1 MAVSEHKQW
10 AREHYRG
17 VENSLKASFSPDF
30 RELDVDGIKADVQQS
45 RKHGFFSSMCS
56 PSGVT
61 MEERKRFIELI
72 CREARPHMLVGANVN
87 QPTLEDALDLLAH
100 AEKAGCTHAFI
111 GSPRTM
117 EAATEDSL
125 YTYFKKVSESTS
137 LPLILYGYDS
147 SALRH
152 LHPSGIVIN
161 VLDRVAE
168 LPNIVGMKLTQPINV
183 GLAFELLDRLG
194 DRLLFG
200 PANIQ
205 LIPILA
211 KSYGIQWTGQW
222 IVESLQ
228 SPEQP
233 FLVEFMDRI
242 GKGDLK
248 AAMTPYWAMTPAY
261 KHVHNLQE
269 GHLAVG
275 NHPWAH
281 INYYRWCTG
290 GNGGL
295 PRPSKKPVDPSAVL
309 DAHGRDKIKDIYKRM
324 GIAPASEVEEEFV
337 VGRANY
343 NKGVRVADMPAT
355 PFYAS

>member
-1 MAVSEHKQW
+1 MALSEAKQW

-30 RELDVDGIKADVQQS
+30 RELDEDGIKADVQQS

-56 PSGVT
+56 PTNVT
-61 MEERKRFIELI
+61 IGERKRFIEII

-87 QPTLEDALDLLAH
+87 QPTLEDALALLAH
-100 AEKAGCTHAFI
+100 AESAGCTHAFI

-117 EAATEDSL
+117 DAPTEESL
-125 YTYFKKVSESTS
+125 YRYFKTVSEATS

-147 SALRH
+147 PALRH
-152 LHPSGIVIN
+152 IHPSGIVID
-161 VLDRVAE
+161 VLDKVAE
-168 LPNIVGMKLTQPINV
+168 LPNVVGMKLTQPINV
-183 GLAFELLDRLG
+183 GLAFELMERLG

-211 KSYGIQWTGQW
+211 KSYGVQWTGQW

-228 SPEQP
+228 SPEKP
-233 FLVEFMDRI
+233 YLVEFMDRV
-242 GKGDLK
+242 GKGDLS
-248 AAMTPYWAMTPAY
+248 AAMKPFWAMTPAY

-269 GHLAVG
+269 EHLLVG
-275 NHPWAH
+275 NHPWSH

-295 PRPSKKPVDPSAVL
+295 PRPSRKPVDPAAIL
-309 DAHGRDKIKDIYKRM
+309 DSRGRGEIKAIYKQM
-324 GIAPASEVEEEFV
+324 GIQPASDIEEEFV

-343 NKGVRVADMPAT
+343 RKGVRAADLPAT
-355 PFYAS
+355 PFYSA

>member
-1 MAVSEHKQW
+1 MALSKPKQW

-45 RKHGFFSSMCS
+45 RRHGFFSSMCS

-61 MEERKRFIELI
+61 IEERKRFISLI
-72 CREARPHMLVGANVN
+72 CQEARPHMLVGANVN

-117 EAATEDSL
+117 EAATEESL
-125 YTYFKKVSESTS
+125 YRYFKTVSEATS
-137 LPLILYGYDS
+137 LPLILYGYS
-147 SALRH
+147 SWALRH
-152 LHPSGIVIN
+152 LHPSGIVIS
-161 VLDRVAE
+161 VLDKVAE
-168 LPNIVGMKLTQPINV
+168 LPNVVGMKLTQPINV

-211 KSYGIQWTGQW
+211 KSYGVQWTGQW

-228 SPEQP
+228 SPEKP
-233 FLVEFMDRI
+233 YLVEFMDLV
-242 GKGDLK
+242 GKGDLT
-248 AAMTPYWAMTPAY
+248 AAMKLFWTMSPAY
-261 KHVHNLQE
+261 KHVHDLQE

-295 PRPSKKPVDPSAVL
+295 PRPTKKAVDPSAVL
-309 DAHGRDKIKDIYKRM
+309 DARGRDEIKDIYQKM
-324 GIAPASEVEEEFV
+324 GIAPASHVEEEFI

-343 NKGVRVADMPAT
+343 EKGVRVADLPAT